1 MPEQNHTPLVAV
13 IGGEITTTSLAI
25 AEGVEMEHASVIK
38 TIRKNIEDFEAF
50 GKTRFE
56 IQNSTSGAGRPT
68 EYAVLNQHQATLLLT
83 FMRNSPIVKAFK
95 VRLVKE
101 FFDMAKQLR
110 EQSAQPTFTLPHVID
125 QDAAAA
131 IPAWMNMASL
141 FNVPLHLAQIEAVKA
156 VDERYAVDFSP
167 LLVHAPAQNDIQESE
182 VMLEPTELAKRLG
195 LNSGAEANLALL
207 SAGLQAKEDGQWVPT
222 EKGQPYCMKH
232 AWKKGSKSGY
242 NLKWRLSAVS
252 DVINAEELEA

>member
-1 MPEQNHTPLVAV
+1 MPEQNSLVTV

-25 AEGVEMEHASVIK
+25 AEGVDIQHKNVME

-50 GKTRFE
+50 SQVAFKTRLNK
-56 IQNSTSGAGRPT
+56 QGSPT
-68 EYAVLNQHQATLLLT
+68 EYALLTEPQATLLLT
-83 FMRNSPIVKAFK
+83 FMRNSEIVKRFK

-110 EQSAQPTFTLPHVID
+110 EQSAQPTFTLPHVIE

-222 EKGQPYCMKH
+222 EKGKPYCMKH

-252 DVINAEELEA
+252 DVINAQELEA